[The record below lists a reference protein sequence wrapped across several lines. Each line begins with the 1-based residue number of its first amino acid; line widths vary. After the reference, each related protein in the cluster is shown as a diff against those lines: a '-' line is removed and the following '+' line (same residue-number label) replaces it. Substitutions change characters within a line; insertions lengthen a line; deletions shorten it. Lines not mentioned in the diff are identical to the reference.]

1 MIETKRLILRPF
13 HEQDTEALFEIMK
26 DKEVNTFLPW
36 FPFTSLEET
45 KVYLKEH
52 YLDYQGEGYR
62 YAICLKDD
70 NKPIGYIHV
79 SDGDSYDFGYGL
91 RKEFWHQG
99 IVSEAAKAF
108 VEMLKT
114 TNIPYITAT
123 HDVLNPRSG
132 SVMKAIG
139 MKYCYTYTEHWMPKD
154 IDVNFRMYQMNFD
167 GSDMVYQ
174 KYWNIYPHYIENL
187 EDDSDSTTGRVQK

>member
-36 FPFTSLEET
+36 FPFKSFEET
-45 KVYLKEH
+45 KKYLKSF
-52 YLDYQGEGYR
+52 YLDYQGEGFR

-79 SDGDSYDFGYGL
+79 GDGDSFDFGYAL
-91 RKEFWHQG
+91 RKEFWRQG
-99 IVSEAAKAF
+99 IVSEAANAF
-108 VEMLKT
+108 IEMLKT
-114 TNIPYITAT
+114 TDIPYITAT

-132 SVMKAIG
+132 HVMKAIG

-167 GSDMVYQ
+167 GSDFVYQ
-174 KYWNIYPHYIENL
+174 KYWNMYPHRIENL
-187 EDDSDSTTGRVQK
+187 EDDSDSTTGRVQ

>member
-1 MIETKRLILRPF
+1 MIETKRLIIRPF
-13 HEQDTEALFEIMK
+13 HEQDVEALFEIMK

-79 SDGDSYDFGYGL
+79 GDGDSYDFGYGL

-132 SVMKAIG
+132 NVMKAIG

-174 KYWNIYPHYIENL
+174 KYWNMYPHYIENM

>member
-1 MIETKRLILRPF
+1 MLETKRLILRPF
-13 HEQDTEALFEIMK
+13 EIQDVEALYELLK

-36 FPFTSLEET
+36 FPFTSIEET
-45 KVYLKEH
+45 ILYLKEH
-52 YLDYQGEGYR
+52 YLNHEDEDYH

-70 NKPIGYIHV
+70 NKVIGYIHV
-79 SDGDSYDFGYGL
+79 SGDDRHDFGYAL

-99 IVSEAAKAF
+99 IISEAAKAF

-114 TNIPYITAT
+114 TKIPYITAT

-132 SVMKAIG
+132 NVMKTIS
-139 MKYCYTYTEHWMPKD
+139 MRYCYTYTEHWMPKD
-154 IDVNFRMYQMNFD
+154 KDVNFRMYQMNFD

-174 KYWNIYPHYIENL
+174 KYWNMYPHIIENL
-187 EDDSDSTTGRVQK
+187 EDDGDSTTGRVQK

>member
-62 YAICLKDD
+62 YAICLKED
-70 NKPIGYIHV
+70 NIPIGYIHV
-79 SDGDSYDFGYGL
+79 GDGDSYDFGYGL
-91 RKEFWHQG
+91 RKEFWHLG
-99 IVSEAAKAF
+99 IVSEAANAF

-114 TNIPYITAT
+114 TKIPYITAT

-132 SVMKAIG
+132 NVMKAIG

-154 IDVNFRMYQMNFD
+154 IDVNFRMYQMNFNR
-167 GSDMVYQ
+167 SDMVYQ
-174 KYWNIYPHYIENL
+174 KYWNMYPHYVENL
-187 EDDSDSTTGRVQK
+187 KEEENSTTGRVQ

>member
-13 HEQDTEALFEIMK
+13 HEQDVEALFEIMK

-36 FPFTSLEET
+36 FPFTSLEEAN
-45 KVYLKEH
+45 VYLKEH

-79 SDGDSYDFGYGL
+79 GDGDSYDFGYGL

-132 SVMKAIG
+132 NVMKAIG

-154 IDVNFRMYQMNFD
+154 IIVNFRMYQMNFD

-174 KYWNIYPHYIENL
+174 KYWNMYPHYIENL
-187 EDDSDSTTGRVQK
+187 EDEDDSTTGRVQK

>member
-13 HEQDTEALFEIMK
+13 HEQDVEALFEIMK

-79 SDGDSYDFGYGL
+79 GDGDSYDFGYGL

-132 SVMKAIG
+132 NVMKAIG

-174 KYWNIYPHYIENL
+174 KYWNLYPHYIENM
-187 EDDSDSTTGRVQK
+187 EDENDSTTGRVQK

>member
-13 HEQDTEALFEIMK
+13 HEQDVEALFEIMK

-45 KVYLKEH
+45 KAYLKEH

-62 YAICLKDD
+62 YAICLKND

-79 SDGDSYDFGYGL
+79 GDGDSYDFGYGL

-99 IVSEAAKAF
+99 IVSEAAQAF
-108 VEMLKT
+108 MEMLKT

-132 SVMKAIG
+132 NVMKAIG

-154 IDVNFRMYQMNFD
+154 IIVNFRMYQMNFD

-174 KYWNIYPHYIENL
+174 KYWNMYPHYIENL
-187 EDDSDSTTGRVQK
+187 EDEDDSTTGRVQ